1 MVRTEHRYLPRVQQ
15 RRVDL
20 RRGLVHESLRG
31 SRVSCTVWRSFGAR
45 ARGDDARPDDGFEAL
60 EDCRRR

>member
-1 MVRTEHRYLPRVQQ
+1 MQLASVPKLLTCSE
-15 RRVDL
+15 
-20 RRGLVHESLRG
+20 VHPSWDHHNRG
-31 SRVSCTVWRSFGAR
+31 SLNAARECPKVVDMFRR